1 MSSEKNIGG
10 QAKNLVLLFY
20 DKTQL
25 RFTNKDIMI
34 AIKSAK
40 SLLNSGYT
48 FDEIK
53 NTIEYC
59 VENQPPKGIYSFG
72 FISNQIN
79 RVLAIL
85 KQKEKENIATKSI
98 DKSKF
103 SNYGISEV
111 SNKDKM
117 KPREIKVDTS
127 IFD

>member
-1 MSSEKNIGG
+1 MMNEKKIGS
-10 QAKNLVLLFY
+10 QAKDLVLLFY

-34 AIKSAK
+34 AIKGAK

-79 RVLAIL
+79 KVLAIL
-85 KQKEKENIATKSI
+85 KQKEKENIAMKSI